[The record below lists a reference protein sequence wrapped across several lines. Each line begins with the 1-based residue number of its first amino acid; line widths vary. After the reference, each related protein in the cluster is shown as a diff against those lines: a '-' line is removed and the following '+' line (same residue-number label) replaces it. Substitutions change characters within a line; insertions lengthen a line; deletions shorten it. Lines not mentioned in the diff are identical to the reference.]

1 MFTKETIEQYFLS
14 FKQEHLFL
22 LLLAGATLIIAL
34 LFYFAVKKHFY
45 KGFAIPLFSA
55 AILFFVLGFSNYKNA
70 DRLRKICV
78 YDYDLHPEYLKTR
91 ELVRIDSLMLNANI
105 VFYVSMVLILAAI
118 GMFLY
123 FRKKL
128 NAQYFKGAAAGLFSM
143 ALLSALTFFIMK
155 EKMTNYKTGIVE
167 FTKEIRAVE
176 K

>member
-1 MFTKETIEQYFLS
+1 MFTKDTIENYFFG
-14 FKQEHLFL
+14 FKQQHLFL
-22 LLLAGATLIIAL
+22 LLLAGVALIVAL
-34 LFYFAVKKHFY
+34 VFYFAVKKHFY

-55 AILFFVLGFSNYKNA
+55 AMLFFILAFSNYKNA

-91 ELVRIDSLMLNANI
+91 ELVRIESLILNANV
-105 VFYVSMVLILAAI
+105 VFYVSIVFMIAAM

-128 NAQYFKGAAAGLFSM
+128 NAEYLKGAATAIFFTTFITVI
-143 ALLSALTFFIMK
+143 TFFIMK
-155 EKMTNYKTGIVE
+155 EKLRDYKKGIGE
-167 FTKEIRAVE
+167 FTKEINV

>member
-1 MFTKETIEQYFLS
+1 MFTKETIEHYFLS

-22 LLLAGATLIIAL
+22 LLLAGVSLIVAL
-34 LFYFAVKKHFY
+34 VFYFAVKKHFY

-55 AILFFVLGFSNYKNA
+55 AMLFFILGFCNYKNA

-105 VFYVSMVLILAAI
+105 VFYISIVLMLAAI

-123 FRKKL
+123 FRRKI
-128 NAQYFKGAAAGLFSM
+128 NVQYLKGAAAALFLL
-143 ALLSALTFFIMK
+143 ALISAITFFIMK
-155 EKMTNYKTGIVE
+155 KKMINYREGIVE
-167 FTKEIRAVE
+167 FTKEIKA
-176 K
+176 